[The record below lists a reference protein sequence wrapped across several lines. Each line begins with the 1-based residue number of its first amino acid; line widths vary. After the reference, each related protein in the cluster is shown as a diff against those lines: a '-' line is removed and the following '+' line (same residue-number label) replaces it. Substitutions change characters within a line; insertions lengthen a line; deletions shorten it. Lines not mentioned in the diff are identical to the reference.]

1 MNPAVDLLLTRHT
14 VHSPPPPPPAPPPAK
29 SRPPRKPRV
38 WSVFLA
44 WIGAVIFGQL
54 FTFMGCIM
62 AGIGIGVVLGFQGVD
77 PATIQ
82 TRVVEIFQHPI
93 VALVLTLVPFQL
105 GMLAMV
111 TLAARWSPE
120 PMRERLGLVPSSG
133 RPVSRLRMAML
144 AAFTLST
151 ALMSAIGLSLFLG
164 DPAASPI
171 STAISDGSWIAVT
184 LTAVLLSLVPAII
197 EEVVFRGYIQRR
209 LLARWSPSVAIGVS
223 TLLFAIIHADSLQ
236 HVLAVVPLG
245 IVTGLLAHRTG
256 SIKAGM
262 LVHAIHNAGAV
273 GFGAMARLLSPHL
286 GDDGAGLVL
295 IGVVVA
301 LGLVGLP
308 AIISLVRRGE
318 PTGEIVPSSLPAP
331 TVESLA
337 S

>member
-1 MNPAVDLLLTRHT
+1 MNPAVDFLLTRHT
-14 VHSPPPPPPAPPPAK
+14 VHTALPPTAPEPVAVP
-29 SRPPRKPRV
+29 RPRKPRV
-38 WSVFLA
+38 WTVFLA
-44 WIGAVIFGQL
+44 WIGAVIFGQ
-54 FTFMGCIM
+54 FFAFMGFVM

-93 VALVLTLVPFQL
+93 VALLLTLVPFQL

-111 TLAARWSPE
+111 ALAARWSPE
-120 PMRERLGLVPSSG
+120 PMRERLGLMPSLA
-133 RPVSRLRMAML
+133 RPVSRLRLAML

-151 ALMSAIGLSLFLG
+151 ALLSAIGLSLFMG

-223 TLLFAIIHADSLQ
+223 TLLFAIIHTDSLQ

-245 IVTGLLAHRTG
+245 IVTGLLAYRTG
-256 SIKAGM
+256 SIKAGI

-273 GFGAMARLLSPHL
+273 GFGALARLLTPSL
-286 GDDGAGLVL
+286 GDEGAGLVL
-295 IGVVVA
+295 IGGVVA

-308 AIISLVRRGE
+308 AIIALVRRAE
-318 PTGEIVPSSLPAP
+318 PAEDLLPSNGVQPAL
-331 TVESLA
+331 ESLA

>member
-1 MNPAVDLLLTRHT
+1 MNPIVDLSMS
-14 VHSPPPPPPAPPPAK
+14 SPMAAAAGAMPIVA
-29 SRPPRKPRV
+29 RPPRKPRV
-38 WSVFLA
+38 WTVFVG
-44 WIGAVIFGQL
+44 WIAAIISGQIV
-54 FTFMGCIM
+54 TIMGFVV
-62 AGIGIGVVLGFQGVD
+62 AGMGIGVVLGFQGVD

-82 TRVVEIFQHPI
+82 ARVVEIFQHPI

-105 GMLAMV
+105 GMLAV
-111 TLAARWSPE
+111 VLLAARWSPE
-120 PMRERLGLVPSSG
+120 PARERLGLASSSG
-133 RPVSRLRMAML
+133 RPLGRLRLAML

-151 ALMSAIGLSLFLG
+151 ALMSAIGLSIFLG

-273 GFGAMARLLSPHL
+273 GFGATARLLSPHL

-295 IGVVVA
+295 TGGVVA
-301 LGLVGLP
+301 LGLIGLP
-308 AIISLVRRGE
+308 AIIALVRRSEG
-318 PTGEIVPSSLPAP
+318 SSEAIASSMPPAA
-331 TVESLA
+331 VESLA

>member
-1 MNPAVDLLLTRHT
+1 MNPAVDLSLTMPT
-14 VHSPPPPPPAPPPAK
+14 VHSTPPPSTA
-29 SRPPRKPRV
+29 SRPSHKPRV
-38 WSVFLA
+38 WTVFLA

-54 FTFMGCIM
+54 FALMGFIV
-62 AGIGIGVVLGFQGVD
+62 AGIAMGVVLGFQGVD
-77 PATIQ
+77 PAAIQ
-82 TRVVEIFQHPI
+82 IRVVEIFQHPL
-93 VALVLTLVPFQL
+93 VAMLLTLVPFQL

-111 TLAARWSPE
+111 LLAARWSPE
-120 PMRERLGLVPSSG
+120 PWRDRLGLIPSSG
-133 RPVSRLRMAML
+133 RALGWLHLAMA

-184 LTAVLLSLVPAII
+184 LTAVLLSLLPAIV

-273 GFGAMARLLSPHL
+273 GFGALARLLTPHL
-286 GDDGAGLVL
+286 GDEGTGFVL
-295 IGVVVA
+295 IGGVVA

-308 AIISLVRRGE
+308 AIIALTRRAESTEE
-318 PTGEIVPSSLPAP
+318 PVPSNGMQPA
-331 TVESLA
+331 VESLA